1 MTIKSWDK
9 RPLYLAADH
18 GGYQLKKRLA
28 RYLKNELK
36 IKFIDLGAKTYNEQD
51 DYPDFIIPAAKKT
64 VKTNGRGIFIC
75 GSGTGV
81 CMAANKVKGMRA
93 ALAYNIESA
102 RLSRLHNNSNGLCLG
117 GRVLSEDHAMAIV
130 KKWLETEEFLG
141 GKYERRNKKLEKLE
155 NKK

>member
-36 IKFIDLGAKTYNEQD
+36 IKFTDFGAKTYNEQD
-51 DYPDFIIPAAKKT
+51 DFPDFIIPAAKKT

-75 GSGTGV
+75 GSGIGA
-81 CMAANKVKGMRA
+81 CIAANKVKGIRA

-102 RLSRLHNNSNGLCLG
+102 GLSRLHNDSNGLCLA
-117 GRVLSEDHAMAIV
+117 GRVLSEEHAISIV
-130 KKWLETEEFLG
+130 KKWLETADFLE
-141 GKYERRNKKLEKLE
+141 GKYEKRNKKIAKIEK
-155 NKK
+155 